1 MPKIRADIAYSQ
13 VLGGLRN
20 VLRQISGKIKISTG
34 RTYHLSV
41 LSFRFLLLVVS
52 VVHLQNMAFLYL
64 KALHII
70 FIVTWFAGLFYAP
83 RLFIYTME
91 VHEKETEPAKSI
103 LLEKLQRWTRLLW
116 YGITWPSAIV
126 TLGMGLGLIFTSS
139 YWQNMPNWLWI
150 KLGFVVALYGYHL
163 ACHGMFKKL
172 QQGHMVWSS
181 QKLRFWNEVA
191 TILLFAIVFLVI
203 LKNMVSVL
211 WGLLGLLVFT
221 VLLMLAIS
229 VYKKMRDQ
237 KQ

>member
-1 MPKIRADIAYSQ
+1 
-13 VLGGLRN
+13 
-20 VLRQISGKIKISTG
+20 
-34 RTYHLSV
+34 
-41 LSFRFLLLVVS
+41 
-52 VVHLQNMAFLYL
+52 MAFLYI

-91 VHEKETEPAKSI
+91 VHEKEAEPARSI

-116 YGITWPSAIV
+116 FGITWPSAVI
-126 TLGMGLGLIFTSS
+126 TLAMGLSLIFTSS
-139 YWQNMPNWLWI
+139 YHQNIPNWLWI
-150 KLGFVVALYGYHL
+150 KLGFVAALYIYHL
-163 ACHGMFKKL
+163 ACHSIFNKL
-172 QQGHMVWSS
+172 QRGEKVWSS
-181 QKLRFWNEVA
+181 QKLRFWNEIA

-229 VYKKMRDQ
+229 MYKKLRE
-237 KQ
+237 KKA